1 MLSRTAVDRN
11 YLGESLNRRLPE
23 FASSQPERTA
33 SPSAPLRCLVL
44 QDDDQTVDIGSFDRA
59 VDENEPFDVIVLVV
73 RNGLQAGDR
82 RIEQLMARSSNPAAP
97 IIAYTKDD
105 NPRID
110 VRLSDTSSASVSSA
124 LAMVQPIVNQLAQL
138 PRIPQGADRLRS
150 LMLQLAYT
158 RNAPLEA
165 KWAQNSRAMVS
176 YPQLAGI
183 PDPRAML
190 EELASAGLLRRRFFD
205 RVFAC
210 AQCGSSQMIVRE
222 VCVKCHSSNIEEQPL
237 LHHYVCGF
245 QGAQRLFHQEGA
257 DGYQCP
263 KCSKELR
270 HYGMDYDKPGAVTEC
285 HACGDVMSEP
295 DAYFICTDCNSN
307 QPSEAAT
314 KLTWYH
320 YDLTPE
326 GIAAVQAGSLSRD
339 ESTGANRNRRHTL
352 RDFRMMSRQ
361 AIALAAEHGRPI
373 SAIRM
378 TIAAPD
384 RQNVPGLTQFLESLL
399 FANEI
404 AIECL
409 RGGDI
414 AASLPDGIVAYLPE
428 ANRSGAERVIKHI
441 ERAIAGAIDA
451 KLTLNFQIYSD
462 KSIRDL
468 LEVLR

>member
-165 KWAQNSRAMVS
+165 KWAEGYYFLTDSGKV
-176 YPQLAGI
+176 GK
-183 PDPRAML
+183 
-190 EELASAGLLRRRFFD
+190 RFK
-205 RVFAC
+205 
-210 AQCGSSQMIVRE
+210 S
-222 VCVKCHSSNIEEQPL
+222 L
-237 LHHYVCGF
+237 
-245 QGAQRLFHQEGA
+245 
-257 DGYQCP
+257 
-263 KCSKELR
+263 
-270 HYGMDYDKPGAVTEC
+270 
-285 HACGDVMSEP
+285 
-295 DAYFICTDCNSN
+295 
-307 QPSEAAT
+307 SEAA
-314 KLTWYH
+314 L
-320 YDLTPE
+320 L
-326 GIAAVQAGSLSRD
+326 SLQSGNVPVTGFIGHIYEVIDRRED
-339 ESTGANRNRRHTL
+339 QGRMVVRAKSEST
-352 RDFRMMSRQ
+352 DQ
-361 AIALAAEHGRPI
+361 
-373 SAIRM
+373 
-378 TIAAPD
+378 
-384 RQNVPGLTQFLESLL
+384 
-399 FANEI
+399 
-404 AIECL
+404 
-409 RGGDI
+409 
-414 AASLPDGIVAYLPE
+414 
-428 ANRSGAERVIKHI
+428 
-441 ERAIAGAIDA
+441 
-451 KLTLNFQIYSD
+451 
-462 KSIRDL
+462 
-468 LEVLR
+468 